1 MKYLNYIILLIP
13 VPFLFHFYEYGQ
25 HLKHQNA
32 PFLFVGFLFFVTLAA
47 ITTRNMNFL
56 KIFLLS
62 IVQSLI
68 SLYLATKF
76 IENDTYWFK
85 PFDRD
90 KVILITSFIYFLGQ
104 LLARAIL
111 KWIKKP

>member
-47 ITTRNMNFL
+47 ITTRNMSFL

-85 PFDRD
+85 TFDRD
-90 KVILITSFIYFLGQ
+90 KVILITSLIYFLGQ
-104 LLARAIL
+104 LLVRAIL
-111 KWIKKP
+111 KWIKKS